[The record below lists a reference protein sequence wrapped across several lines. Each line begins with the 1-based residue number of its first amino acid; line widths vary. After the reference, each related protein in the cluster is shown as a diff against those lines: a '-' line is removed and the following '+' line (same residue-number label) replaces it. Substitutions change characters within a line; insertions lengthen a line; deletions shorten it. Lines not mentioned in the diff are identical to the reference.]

1 MPVVKIEP
9 TDEHPLPY
17 SLAPEEPEAYL
28 DQVSIAAKTADL
40 LEELG
45 APLEVDSGTIYQE
58 KVLID
63 SALKGKNPGALKSYP
78 VALAAS
84 AFIREYGHNLAH
96 DVMEIGRAHV

>member
-45 APLEVDSGTIYQE
+45 APDR
-58 KVLID
+58 
-63 SALKGKNPGALKSYP
+63 KSTR
-78 VALAAS
+78 LNS
-84 AFIREYGHNLAH
+84 SHT
-96 DVMEIGRAHV
+96 